1 MLSSVLVLSYA
12 ITTVFALG
20 PHDTVSFDLT
30 HFKSDNQLDFD
41 LLGQHYKVQLR
52 RNDNHLP
59 SLFKTSGDIDP
70 LASASLSDDNCY
82 YYGHVLEPHQPDGS
96 YLSLSL
102 CANRGIRGTITLPN
116 TNEQLFILPSAI
128 VTDPQYDREVGIY
141 HLTDPHMVY
150 KDHSESFLPRAQSHG
165 SKGGSRGLLRSSW
178 KNKVE
183 LYVLADAAWTQV
195 FKKHHGSRW
204 YDELVSYTK
213 ELINAASAEYE
224 WWDWKD
230 LGTIELAMVELEIMG
245 DFTGRYSS
253 MQPRFRKPEDS
264 GEPDCRNKDWK
275 WNNYEC
281 LLKSQTEWWYNNG
294 EPLKDF
300 GKYHLGK
307 HGDAFLVLTGFDAH
321 LIAGLAAV
329 QSMCTD
335 TASGMVSCA
344 GCYQHGVYHGHKFR
358 VKAVAH
364 EIGHVFSAHHTTKVG
379 IMGAGKGSGGYDF
392 YHNGWSDPAV
402 NEIEAYFSKARG
414 LSCLRNGVDSFKV
427 TNNAGNT
434 GSTSGGSSSGTGCIE
449 IKSVS
454 SSYNGEYKKGSNGI
468 YSSGKYQFLFKGNGN
483 WALNYRVSAVDY
495 DYVCYK
501 SNIMDCDRS
510 WFVYGTKR
518 SGGRTVQCGSFT
530 ADEDLSC
537 IQNNDAVC
545 VENYNDTIADE
556 WTFVPRRHECYTEQV
571 VYEYE
576 QYLLFYNEDYEYN
589 DDEEM
594 RGRWIISEHEIR
606 VIDALATC
614 DEEDLLQCFEGKWKV
629 SVAMNDTLEWIT
641 HATMG
646 VSNGYCAS
654 YEGARGAVGEEKKK
668 EGTTSSQWVTVV
680 CVVLLLVV
688 ILIAVGCFIYRSRRA
703 KKAQFTLD
711 VVEEESEEED
721 EVEVETNLTQT
732 TR

>member
-1 MLSSVLVLSYA
+1 MCTRDSTAVVDCDKCYE
-12 ITTVFALG
+12 I
-20 PHDTVSFDLT
+20 
-30 HFKSDNQLDFD
+30 DF
-41 LLGQHYKVQLR
+41 Y
-52 RNDNHLP
+52 
-59 SLFKTSGDIDP
+59 
-70 LASASLSDDNCY
+70 
-82 YYGHVLEPHQPDGS
+82 
-96 YLSLSL
+96 
-102 CANRGIRGTITLPN
+102 
-116 TNEQLFILPSAI
+116 
-128 VTDPQYDREVGIY
+128 
-141 HLTDPHMVY
+141 
-150 KDHSESFLPRAQSHG
+150 
-165 SKGGSRGLLRSSW
+165 
-178 KNKVE
+178 
-183 LYVLADAAWTQV
+183 
-195 FKKHHGSRW
+195 KKHT
-204 YDELVSYTK
+204 Y
-213 ELINAASAEYE
+213 
-224 WWDWKD
+224 
-230 LGTIELAMVELEIMG
+230 
-245 DFTGRYSS
+245 
-253 MQPRFRKPEDS
+253 
-264 GEPDCRNKDWK
+264 
-275 WNNYEC
+275 
-281 LLKSQTEWWYNNG
+281 
-294 EPLKDF
+294 
-300 GKYHLGK
+300 
-307 HGDAFLVLTGFDAH
+307 
-321 LIAGLAAV
+321 
-329 QSMCTD
+329 
-335 TASGMVSCA
+335 
-344 GCYQHGVYHGHKFR
+344 R
-358 VKAVAH
+358 VRAVAH
-364 EIGHVFSAHHTTKVG
+364 EIGHTFGADHTSLVG
-379 IMGAGKGSGGYDF
+379 VMGKGKGSSGKEWL
-392 YHNGWSDPAV
+392 HSGWSNPTVRD
-402 NEIEAYFSKARG
+402 ISAYFDKSGG
-414 LSCLRNGVDSFKV
+414 LSCLRNGVRSFKV
-427 TNNAGNT
+427 TNKVNTGSSSGNT
-434 GSTSGGSSSGTGCIE
+434 GSTSGNYNGNTGSSSGGSGCIE
-449 IKSVS
+449 IKYVS

-468 YSSGKYQFLFKGNGN
+468 YTSGKYQFLFKRNGK
-483 WALNYRVSAVDY
+483 WTLNYRDSAINSN
-495 DYVCYK
+495 YVCYK
-501 SNIMDCDRS
+501 SNILDCDRN
-510 WFVYGTKR
+510 WYVYGERVSNGR
-518 SGGRTVQCGSFT
+518 SKKCGSFT